1 MVFIGSCRN
10 VYARAEMHVSYI
22 YHFSGLKESSLFF
35 GLFLDG
41 QLFIVVEK

>member
-10 VYARAEMHVSYI
+10 VYARQLYIPFFWAERIFVV
-22 YHFSGLKESSLFF
+22 F